1 MLWPSEPGTL
11 SEGIFLLRVLRGE
24 AVRDSLG
31 FWGGHLICPQPVVP
45 PTVHWVWCQGLGQ
58 GQDRPPRPCEVCRA
72 EMEETGHRNVLIDID
87 DALRTSE
94 WAEFQE
100 GTHTA
105 LP

>member
-11 SEGIFLLRVLRGE
+11 SQGIFLLRVLRGE

-31 FWGGHLICPQPVVP
+31 FWGGTSHAPSPWLP
-45 PTVHWVWCQGLGQ
+45 PRCTGCGARGWGQ

-72 EMEETGHRNVLIDID
+72 EMEDTGHQNVLID
-87 DALRTSE
+87 DALRTLE